1 MTTLDLLRL
10 TSLALWFVWILVYWW
25 GGIYIVLTI
34 LQSIEEANTP
44 LDTVLL
50 LVILVLAQPFIG
62 TGATVIMGMVRV
74 MQWADN
80 IAVAAIG
87 LLLVVIGAVGSTTCR
102 YAMGRLWSAATVV
115 QGEHAILDRGLWGL
129 VRHPL
134 YAFIFVMYMGTAVVF
149 ATWWEWV
156 LLALMITAHIKKLTD
171 EERFLE
177 TSLPGY
183 RDYQQ
188 RVRYR
193 IIPGVW

>member
-1 MTTLDLLRL
+1 MITLDALRWLTLAIWLL
-10 TSLALWFVWILVYWW
+10 WIVVYWW

-34 LQSIEEANTP
+34 LQSIEEGNTP
-44 LDTVLL
+44 LDTALL
-50 LVILVLAQPFIG
+50 LIILLLAQPFIG
-62 TGATVIMGMVRV
+62 TGAAVITGVVRV
-74 MQWADN
+74 MPWAEPVP
-80 IAVAAIG
+80 VAILGA
-87 LLLVVIGAVGSTTCR
+87 LLVLIGSVGSTVCR

-115 QGEHAILDRGLWGL
+115 HGEHAILDRGPWGI

-134 YAFIFVMYMGTAVVF
+134 YAFIFVMYVGTAIVF

-156 LLALMITAHIKKLTD
+156 LLALMIAAHIKKLID